1 MLDYYHPSIWRSEFK
16 TGRKRGRRLDVRK
29 RLSAGRLVEAAN
41 SENVNGRLT
50 RALRANSLDIQL
62 ALKTREATFQIMTED
77 LSADIQRALQQ
88 AVGDVNDAAQVPKK
102 KSRKRRNK
110 DVEPSAQPEDEQV
123 KPRKKKKTRDVAV
136 LEEAP
141 APPVETVEPAIDP
154 ALEKPPKKKKKD
166 KGKGRA
172 EPEPESV
179 VAPVPTTQQ
188 EQSPVTTSTDDL
200 ATSTADFLSA
210 VVAAASAT
218 SHLHDNV
225 PPTFPPQPIPPYPPY
240 PEHLVQYPPPPP
252 EYVFPHPHP
261 PHPQAPFGL
270 PGMFPELHGILPDLN
285 LASSEEL
292 LRTLQDMDINK
303 LATVLKTLSEAGVQ
317 PPSNGPLHIPPSFVP
332 PPAPPGPPPVNQ
344 VSAKSVAIL
353 GRHPKQAKESG
364 QSTRSLPPPAHI
376 PPPRP
381 AEEDNPD
388 HAHMLANVWMNASKL
403 AEMVRTHGT
412 LRCDC
417 ISLRS

>member
-1 MLDYYHPSIWRSEFK
+1 M
-16 TGRKRGRRLDVRK
+16 TGR
-29 RLSAGRLVEAAN
+29 LS
-41 SENVNGRLT
+41 
-50 RALRANSLDIQL
+50 RALRANLLDVQL

-77 LSADIQRALQQ
+77 LSTDIQRALQQ
-88 AVGDVNDAAQVPKK
+88 AVGDVNDAAQAPKK
-102 KSRKRRNK
+102 KSRKRRTK
-110 DVEPSAQPEDEQV
+110 DVESGAQPEDEQV

-136 LEEAP
+136 SEEAP
-141 APPVETVEPAIDP
+141 APSLPEPSLDVAESAIEP
-154 ALEKPPKKKKKD
+154 ALEKPKKKKKD

-179 VAPVPTTQQ
+179 VAPLPPIQQ
-188 EQSPVTTSTDDL
+188 EQSQGSAGDDDL

-240 PEHLVQYPPPPP
+240 AEHLVQYPPPPP
-252 EYVFPHPHP
+252 EYAFSHPHP
-261 PHPQAPFGL
+261 PHPQPPFGP

-317 PPSNGPLHIPPSFVP
+317 PPSSGPLHIPPSFVP

-381 AEEDNPD
+381 TEEDNPD

-412 LRCDC
+412 LC
-417 ISLRS
+417 S